1 MAEHPFRLVVIADS
15 TSFTDDIGPKLPT
28 EKALYPNRLGA
39 LLEAAIGRP
48 VTVNVVARAGTDV
61 REAWRMVGKDR
72 HVQFEV
78 LMGADAVVVGIGS
91 IDHAPAGIP
100 AVVEEVLP
108 FLRPD
113 VVRRRVRKAVYDAH
127 PYLVRATGGR
137 FTHTAPGEFARLYD
151 QSLFMIRSLSR
162 GAAGVALGPT
172 SHRSRFYGKGHPT
185 LRAREQMQREIA
197 ERNGFP
203 FISAWDL
210 VEPFAD
216 RLNPDGVHW
225 PHDAHQAVAEALA
238 EPLIEQLRGEREPLR
253 PPPFN

>member
-15 TSFTDDIGPKLPT
+15 TSFTDDVGPKLPI
-28 EKALYPNRLGA
+28 EKALYPNRLAA
-39 LLEAAIGRP
+39 LLEAAVEQP
-48 VTVNVVARAGTDV
+48 VHVNVVARAGTDV

-78 LMGADAVVVGIGS
+78 LMGADAVVLGIGS

-100 AVVEEVLP
+100 AVVEEMIP

-113 VVRRRVRKAVYDAH
+113 AVRRRVRKAVYGAH
-127 PYLVRATGGR
+127 PFLTRATGSR
-137 FTHTAPGEFARLYD
+137 FSHTPPKEFARLYD
-151 QSLFMIRSLSR
+151 QVLFMIRSLAR
-162 GAAGVALGPT
+162 DAAGVALGPT
-172 SHRSRFYGKGHPT
+172 SHRSRFYGTGHPM
-185 LRAREQMQREIA
+185 LRAREHMQQEIA
-197 ERNGFP
+197 ERHGFP
-203 FISAWDL
+203 FVSAWDL

-238 EPLIEQLRGEREPLR
+238 EPLIAQVRGERAR
-253 PPPFN
+253 PPAPAF